1 MTGRPRSDRAHV
13 WQQRRRTGAQ
23 AVHGPRHG
31 PGRWLAVAGYAGL
44 ALVCLAIGALTFV
57 LVAPPLDR
65 VRDRLVDEVKARTGR
80 TLVVAGPMSVTLF
93 PRMIVSLGDVAMLP
107 PEGVEGAPTITVPTL
122 DVETSLRSLVSRRPR
137 LDRLTLHRPTIELVI
152 DAQGRRSWDFAVPS
166 PRAEPPRAAPPGG
179 SEGGSEKAS
188 PGLSERM
195 ATIESITYITSGQPR
210 PWAVRVV
217 GGIVRY
223 HDERTGVRQEI
234 GGLNL
239 DLAGD
244 KRSGPVNAQGTLT
257 WHGEPWRFSAAA
269 AHEVLAGRPG
279 TVTFNLAGA
288 PVEAAFQG
296 TLAVKNAVA
305 ADGSLSLGPFTYR
318 GLKVGPSV
326 LAVSMAAGTAKAT
339 LQQVELYGGTGQ
351 GTMTLDTTGPAP
363 AIATSLK
370 LTGVSLLPL
379 LGDTADIGW
388 LDGRGTVALD
398 LAGQGSSEPKIVETL
413 QGKVQV
419 AVADGAITG
428 IDIDRSLRALQRG
441 RLDRLAPRREDRTAF
456 SELSG
461 TFDIA
466 NGVARNQDL
475 KLASASLQ
483 LSGEGTI
490 ELAPRRIDYTLQT
503 KIAGGPADDAA
514 AFRVGTIELPVG
526 IKGPLD
532 RPEFSIKGQEGLTDT
547 IKQIGR
553 NLRSREVQDA
563 IKGLLGGDGEKRVKP
578 GELIEKLLRK
588 E

>member
-13 WQQRRRTGAQ
+13 WQQGRRTGAQ

-31 PGRWLAVAGYAGL
+31 RGRWLAVAGYAGL
-44 ALVCLAIGALTFV
+44 ALVCLAMGALTFV

-80 TLVVAGPMSVTLF
+80 TLIVAGPISVTLF
-93 PRMIVSLGDVAMLP
+93 PRAIVSLGDVAMLP

-188 PGLSERM
+188 PGLSEGM
-195 ATIESITYITSGQPR
+195 ATIEGITYITSGQPR

-217 GGIVRY
+217 GGTVRY

-339 LQQVELYGGTGQ
+339 LQQVELLRRHGAGHHDAGHHRPCAGNRHQ
-351 GTMTLDTTGPAP
+351 PQADRRIPPGPARRHGGHRLARRP
-363 AIATSLK
+363 RHRRARSHGARQLRA
-370 LTGVSLLPL
+370 
-379 LGDTADIGW
+379 ADRR
-388 LDGRGTVALD
+388 DA
-398 LAGQGSSEPKIVETL
+398 AGQS
-413 QGKVQV
+413 
-419 AVADGAITG
+419 
-428 IDIDRSLRALQRG
+428 
-441 RLDRLAPRREDRTAF
+441 
-456 SELSG
+456 
-461 TFDIA
+461 
-466 NGVARNQDL
+466 
-475 KLASASLQ
+475 
-483 LSGEGTI
+483 
-490 ELAPRRIDYTLQT
+490 
-503 KIAGGPADDAA
+503 AGGRCGRRHHRHRHRQEPARPAA
-514 AFRVGTIELPVG
+514 RPA
-526 IKGPLD
+526 GP
-532 RPEFSIKGQEGLTDT
+532 
-547 IKQIGR
+547 
-553 NLRSREVQDA
+553 SRA
-563 IKGLLGGDGEKRVKP
+563 P
-578 GELIEKLLRK
+578 A
-588 E
+588 